1 MSSDWIIMTALPDG
15 VWRIDETYINPAAR
29 GLIWF
34 VKGQKKNLLIDS
46 GYGFFSLRQVIPWLR
61 TGRIMAV
68 ATHTHCDHIGGLW
81 EFEQR
86 AVHCL
91 EAPVLVRPTAVA
103 TQSLPF
109 LADPTVFK
117 QYPPQ
122 WQSAEAFRIR
132 PAPATRL
139 LRDHDLFDLGDRQF
153 KVLHTP
159 GHSPGS
165 ICLWEAETGLLFSG
179 DTIFDGPLF
188 DSIPGANK
196 ADLLASHRRLCEL
209 PVRQVH
215 PGHFVSF
222 SGSRLQEL
230 AAGYARNQEMG

>member
-1 MSSDWIIMTALPDG
+1 MNSDWITITALPDG
-15 VWRIDETYINPAAR
+15 VWRIDETYVNPAAR

-34 VKGQKKNLLIDS
+34 VEGQKENLLIDS
-46 GYGFFSLRQVIPWLR
+46 GYGFFSLRQIIPGLR
-61 TGRIMAV
+61 ADRVMAV

-91 EAPVLVRPTAVA
+91 EAPVLERPTATA

-109 LADPTVFK
+109 LADPVVFK

-139 LRDHDLFDLGDRQF
+139 LRDNDLFDLGDRQL

-179 DTIFDGPLF
+179 DTLFDGRLY
-188 DSIPGANK
+188 DDIPGANRT
-196 ADLLASHRRLCEL
+196 DLLASHRRLCEL
-209 PVRQVH
+209 PVRRIY
-215 PGHFVSF
+215 PGHYASF
-222 SGSRLQEL
+222 SGTRLREL
-230 AAGYARNQEMG
+230 AASYARHQEMS